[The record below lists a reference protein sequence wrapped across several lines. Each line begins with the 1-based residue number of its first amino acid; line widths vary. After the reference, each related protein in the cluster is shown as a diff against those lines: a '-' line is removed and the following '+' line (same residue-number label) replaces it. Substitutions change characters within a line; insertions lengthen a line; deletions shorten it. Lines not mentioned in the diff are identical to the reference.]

1 MVPKSH
7 QLSAAVNK
15 GEAAS
20 KASEGVG
27 LSERQKVQ
35 LLSASSVVI
44 DIVCNA
50 DSNNTVLVVSG
61 YIWRGSFVDFPRNRK
76 TILIFPLWCKFNLP

>member
-15 GEAAS
+15 GEADS

-44 DIVCNA
+44 DIICNA

-61 YIWRGSFVDFPRNRK
+61 YIWRGGFCGFSKNQENHINISFVV
-76 TILIFPLWCKFNLP
+76 